1 MDWVE
6 VSYQEGLQNHL
17 AVHKIFR
24 EFGAL
29 VWDEIDQQGDE
40 PLFWSI
46 LVLLILAMLQHQEF
60 HSFYKLLLIEPLQL
74 RPEFY
79 FITRP
84 LNQIRAHVCT
94 ISRIPCAF
102 WWGLSKFD
110 RRGSGGST
118 ISECIYLEKW
128 LSLKQFRQNTSR
140 TPHINSRCIS
150 FITNKKLGGTIP

>member
-46 LVLLILAMLQHQEF
+46 LVLLILAMLQHREF

-84 LNQIRAHVCT
+84 LNQIRAHGGT
-94 ISRIPCAF
+94 IPRIPSAF
-102 WWGLSKFD
+102 WWSLSKFD
-110 RRGSGGST
+110 RRGSVRFDDFWM
-118 ISECIYLEKW
+118 YLPGKVAFVE
-128 LSLKQFRQNTSR
+128 
-140 TPHINSRCIS
+140 
-150 FITNKKLGGTIP
+150 TIPPKYIPHSTYQQQMYIVHHQ

>member
-84 LNQIRAHVCT
+84 LNQIRTHVGT

-110 RRGSGGST
+110 RRDSGWFDDFFM
-118 ISECIYLEKW
+118 YLPGKVAFVE
-128 LSLKQFRQNTSR
+128 
-140 TPHINSRCIS
+140 
-150 FITNKKLGGTIP
+150 TIPPKYIPHSTYQQQMYIVHHQ

>member
-79 FITRP
+79 FI
-84 LNQIRAHVCT
+84 
-94 ISRIPCAF
+94 S
-102 WWGLSKFD
+102 
-110 RRGSGGST
+110 
-118 ISECIYLEKW
+118 SE
-128 LSLKQFRQNTSR
+128 SDQNTR
-140 TPHINSRCIS
+140 WNNFERLPRKDFRILREIFKILPTWNIHLPGKVA
-150 FITNKKLGGTIP
+150 FVETIPPKYILHSTYQQQMYIVHHQ